1 MNFEGEQAYINQM
14 RSKALKATI
23 RQFENTVIQPALNVV
38 LAKDTDP
45 TPDQL
50 LEWVSREINGYA
62 RDTHHPMGCDSPTDL
77 AQRIIDTV
85 KRVTG

>member
-1 MNFEGEQAYINQM
+1 MNFEDEQAYINQM
-14 RSKALKATI
+14 RSKSLKVAI

-50 LEWVSREINGYA
+50 LEWVTEEV
-62 RDTHHPMGCDSPTDL
+62 RDYGFCCGHDCVTEGAESI